1 MKIEFTKEDKKE
13 ALRKLK
19 KAALEYKTRWT
30 PRSMGGMQGLS
41 GFDGT
46 KLSPVVLRSLLQ
58 RTFDLNLSRKELGA
72 LIVAI
77 QGHGSQVVDGKN
89 FVTFFHRLGAKAQK
103 QQKQRLLVRREWD
116 ALVAEAA
123 EQKRRENEDF
133 EVVDGGF
140 GAYHPLDLE
149 SASTPKLGERAT
161 WQVRSRPLTQ
171 QFTEG
176 GPLNPRDFRR
186 RVRSRLMLT

>member
-1 MKIEFTKEDKKE
+1 
-13 ALRKLK
+13 
-19 KAALEYKTRWT
+19 
-30 PRSMGGMQGLS
+30 MGGMQGLS
-41 GFDGT
+41 GFEGT
-46 KLSPVVLRSLLQ
+46 KISPVVLRSLLQ

-72 LIVAI
+72 LIQAI

-103 QQKQRLLVRREWD
+103 QQKHRLLVRREWD

-149 SASTPKLGERAT
+149 SAYAKLGERAT

-176 GPLNPRDFRR
+176 GPLNPRDFRQKSEI
-186 RVRSRLMLT
+186 RVRRRSD

>member
-1 MKIEFTKEDKKE
+1 
-13 ALRKLK
+13 
-19 KAALEYKTRWT
+19 
-30 PRSMGGMQGLS
+30 MGGMQGLS

-103 QQKQRLLVRREWD
+103 QQKQRLLVGEGCWWRR
-116 ALVAEAA
+116 
-123 EQKRRENEDF
+123 
-133 EVVDGGF
+133 
-140 GAYHPLDLE
+140 P
-149 SASTPKLGERAT
+149 
-161 WQVRSRPLTQ
+161 RSR
-171 QFTEG
+171 
-176 GPLNPRDFRR
+176 N
-186 RVRSRLMLT
+186 